1 MKNKYDLYLYFT
13 KIFLT
18 IKTLISIKP
27 NLECRKGI
35 LGQSKHCVIPETC
48 DRVTGRCIVGCQ
60 AGWNNIQCDQS
71 NISEIYIPNF
81 ATFSIC
87 KTSVIDQLNK

>member
-35 LGQSKHCVIPETC
+35 LGQSKHCVIPETS
-48 DRVTGRCIVGCQ
+48 DRVTGRRIGGCK
-60 AGWNNIQCDQS
+60 AGWKKTFNVIKVIFQK
-71 NISEIYIPNF
+71 YIF
-81 ATFSIC
+81 QILQRFQFS
-87 KTSVIDQLNK
+87 KPLL